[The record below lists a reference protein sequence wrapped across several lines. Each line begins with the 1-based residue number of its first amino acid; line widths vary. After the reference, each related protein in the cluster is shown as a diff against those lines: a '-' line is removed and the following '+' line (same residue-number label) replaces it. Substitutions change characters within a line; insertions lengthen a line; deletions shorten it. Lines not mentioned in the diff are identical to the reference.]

1 MYLRC
6 GIYTKICMY
15 NVQYSSKLSI
25 TIIIIRL
32 YIMMAKILMMY
43 CIIMHIIICK

>member
-15 NVQYSSKLSI
+15 NVQYSSKHNNYNYKAIYSDGKNFNDV
-25 TIIIIRL
+25 L
-32 YIMMAKILMMY
+32 YNHAYYYM
-43 CIIMHIIICK
+43 

>member
-15 NVQYSSKLSI
+15 NVQYNSDG
-25 TIIIIRL
+25 TNFNDVL
-32 YIMMAKILMMY
+32 YNHAYYYI
-43 CIIMHIIICK
+43 